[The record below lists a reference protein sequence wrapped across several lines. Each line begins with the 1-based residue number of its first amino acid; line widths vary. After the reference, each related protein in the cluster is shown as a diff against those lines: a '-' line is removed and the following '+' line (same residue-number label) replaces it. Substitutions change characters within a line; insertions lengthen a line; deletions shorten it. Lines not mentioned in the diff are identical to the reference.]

1 MKLFRHFC
9 TITRH
14 RLIVMRY
21 CFKCGLYRQG
31 LCHDLSKYT
40 PVELFNCGKYYQGTY
55 SPITN
60 ERRDKGYSDAWLHH
74 KGRNKHHSEYWID
87 LSLESG
93 KYEPI
98 PMPKRYVAE
107 SVCDRIAASYIYN
120 LGNYNVKMPLEYLYR
135 TKEKT
140 PMHENTFKDL
150 EALLKMYAD
159 EGEKALF
166 KYIRRVY
173 LKAEKRERN

>member
-1 MKLFRHFC
+1 MKLFKHFV

-14 RLIVMRY
+14 RHLVLRY
-21 CFKCGLYRQG
+21 CFKAGLYKQG
-31 LCHDLSKYT
+31 LLHDLSKYT
-40 PVELFNCGKYYQGTY
+40 PVEFLNGGKYYAGTY

-87 LSLESG
+87 LNLESQ

-98 PMPKRYVAE
+98 PMPKRYLAE
-107 SVCDRIAASYIYN
+107 SVCDRIAASY
-120 LGNYNVKMPLEYLYR
+120 NYNKKNYNRSMPLEYLYR

-140 PMHENTFKDL
+140 PMHEESFADI
-150 EALLKMYAD
+150 ERLLKLYEA
-159 EGEKALF
+159 EGERALF
-166 KYIRRVY
+166 KE
-173 LKAEKRERN
+173 LKKNYRTKK